1 MVTAAAGGPG
11 STSMFALMSR
21 TLYRSLLRTSSK
33 FTDDAV
39 LFALLHRTG
48 IDDHIN
54 DWEHYIAQ
62 DAAGSQNKARVLPTQ
77 PKQENST
84 ATHNWNSNSNHT
96 ASTTTTTTSSA
107 SSHRTY
113 QRLFRRLLREVVA
126 GGTTNADGQTM
137 IFPSQVADTTRLRT
151 IIQREF
157 RKKAGGN
164 NQNEDTAAAAS
175 SVAFDDATRR
185 KVAFTALRELNKKL
199 AFYAQLQAKNPPQNR
214 IPEQAAWNVASLPLH
229 PPSSYLQPGVFLV
242 SHPYMQHSYFGRTV
256 ICVLEHKK
264 LSSLVKKS
272 RNRHSGMTNNNDRFE
287 YGTMEDNSVDCS
299 EEEEEEEHH
308 AEANEQDNDQHH
320 RIVKKRSGRRQAT
333 HQQPPGQTYGV
344 IINRVS
350 IEHGTGRN
358 RTLTEVFR
366 EHMLPEKIAKVFGE
380 SSIREGGPVHVA
392 LQMIHSLAC
401 PADQEELA
409 ASVGGRIIPMITN
422 GIESPALYSDRAT
435 YFQGNMFKMMPA
447 VDDGIID
454 RGTLYLV
461 CVCVPWQWVKNSY
474 YPTYHRGTKL
484 IFISPVIFLF
494 LIFISSPN
502 LQMIFRSTLVHRSGH
517 LVSWLM
523 KLHKGIGYRAKDRR
537 KWYWREFVTT
547 NRHYQ
552 ERNGRLRIFGCR

>member
-1 MVTAAAGGPG
+1 MVTAAAGGRG

-33 FTDDAV
+33 FTDDVV

-62 DAAGSQNKARVLPTQ
+62 DAAGSHRSTTTTTNNNATGIVFENKARVLPTQ

-84 ATHNWNSNSNHT
+84 TTHNWNSNSNHT
-96 ASTTTTTTSSA
+96 ASTTTTTSSA

-126 GGTTNADGQTM
+126 GGTTNTDGQTM

-264 LSSLVKKS
+264 IK
-272 RNRHSGMTNNNDRFE
+272 
-287 YGTMEDNSVDCS
+287 
-299 EEEEEEEHH
+299 
-308 AEANEQDNDQHH
+308 Q
-320 RIVKKRSGRRQAT
+320 
-333 HQQPPGQTYGV
+333 PGQKK
-344 IINRVS
+344 
-350 IEHGTGRN
+350 
-358 RTLTEVFR
+358 
-366 EHMLPEKIAKVFGE
+366 PQ
-380 SSIREGGPVHVA
+380 SS
-392 LQMIHSLAC
+392 
-401 PADQEELA
+401 
-409 ASVGGRIIPMITN
+409 
-422 GIESPALYSDRAT
+422 
-435 YFQGNMFKMMPA
+435 
-447 VDDGIID
+447 
-454 RGTLYLV
+454 
-461 CVCVPWQWVKNSY
+461 QW
-474 YPTYHRGTKL
+474 H
-484 IFISPVIFLF
+484 
-494 LIFISSPN
+494 
-502 LQMIFRSTLVHRSGH
+502 
-517 LVSWLM
+517 
-523 KLHKGIGYRAKDRR
+523 D
-537 KWYWREFVTT
+537 E
-547 NRHYQ
+547 
-552 ERNGRLRIFGCR
+552 